1 MCMIYDDNGRVLVQ
15 DRLNPNWPG
24 ITFPGG
30 HVEKGESFSESVI
43 REVHEE
49 TGLTI
54 QTPILC
60 GVKQFQTRE
69 RERYVVLL
77 YKTNR
82 FSGALKSSK
91 EGNVFW
97 IQRKDIFK
105 YKLASDFEK
114 MLHVFENDMISEL
127 FYYEDGEKQ
136 RSTLL

>member
-82 FSGALKSSK
+82 FSGALKSLK

>member
-1 MCMIYDDNGRVLVQ
+1 MIYDDNGRVLVQ

-54 QTPILC
+54 KTPILC